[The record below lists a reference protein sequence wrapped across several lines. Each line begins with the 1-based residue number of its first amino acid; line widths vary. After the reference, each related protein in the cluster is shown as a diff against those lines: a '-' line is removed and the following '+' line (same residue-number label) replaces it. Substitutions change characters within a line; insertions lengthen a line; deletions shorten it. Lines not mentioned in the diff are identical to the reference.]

1 MYVCGYP
8 VDRAAFKEHLSAKEA
23 CIFLIMKRLSTR
35 IANKQLRTFSL
46 DSFYRSQLV
55 LFYFIYLFYVF
66 LFTILVTVQ
75 ANAVSLVAIIKVIN
89 ECLQE
94 DMKTFTRR
102 EVDQTIEV
110 LLVKLHHT
118 ERIISQTA

>member
-1 MYVCGYP
+1 M
-8 VDRAAFKEHLSAKEA
+8 
-23 CIFLIMKRLSTR
+23 II
-35 IANKQLRTFSL
+35 
-46 DSFYRSQLV
+46 

-89 ECLQE
+89 EFLQE